1 MLNKLKKRGE
11 VELNT
16 NYLSNEYL
24 NEMVDELELTDIQQY
39 RLNKFTEKKQAEIE
53 EQKNQNPN
61 DHLTDI
67 ERNEKREKIMNIKDD
82 SERTNQIAQNREL
95 FRY

>member
-1 MLNKLKKRGE
+1 
-11 VELNT
+11 LNT
-16 NYLSNEYL
+16 NYLSNEHL

-53 EQKNQNPN
+53 EQKKQNPN

-82 SERTNQIAQNREL
+82 SERTNQIAKNREL